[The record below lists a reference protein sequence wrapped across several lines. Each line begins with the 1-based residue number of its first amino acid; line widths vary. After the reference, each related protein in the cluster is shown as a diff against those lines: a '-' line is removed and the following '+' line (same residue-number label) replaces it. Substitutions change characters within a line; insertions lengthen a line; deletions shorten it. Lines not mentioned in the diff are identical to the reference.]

1 MSGHIEWLAAATT
14 SVQVF
19 LPGEEWVGEGEH
31 RRPVLT
37 LAGDDVVALEGTPAQ
52 LRALAAR
59 ITAVAATVEDRLTAT
74 AAHHSAA
81 EAQALL

>member
-1 MSGHIEWLAAATT
+1 MSTHIEWMAAAVT

-37 LAGDDVVALEGTPAQ
+37 LAGDDVVAIEGSPAQ
-52 LRALAAR
+52 LRALGAR
-59 ITAVAATVEDRLTAT
+59 ITAVASAVEARLAAAT
-74 AAHHSAA
+74 AH
-81 EAQALL
+81 QADEMPRP